1 MSIQKYSNLT
11 GYEKRLSDYT
21 IRELYALASKYKIAR
36 YKTYSKNEL
45 IRQLKINQNFISANP
60 KFKQTST
67 TTRKNRIKP
76 ILYLL
81 DGTETPDELMN
92 DIMSALNKEVTIPTP
107 GKYYTFIYNAKTP
120 NIIYDQYP
128 LIGALQVKDWGF
140 IGFNYHWP
148 EYRQYTWEEVSSPIL
163 EVYSFEIDDL
173 KRIPYAKMINK

>member
-21 IRELYALASKYKIAR
+21 IRELYALASKYKIKR
-36 YKTYSKNEL
+36 YKTYSKNDL
-45 IRQLKINQNFISANP
+45 IQLLKTNPDFISANP
-60 KFKQTST
+60 NRKGSKTKT
-67 TTRKNRIKP
+67 PKNRIKP

-81 DGTETPDELMN
+81 DGTESPDELMN
-92 DIMSALNKEVTIPTP
+92 DILSVLNKEVTVPTP

-120 NIIYDQYP
+120 NIVYDQHP
-128 LIGALQVKDWGF
+128 LIGALQVRQWGF

-173 KRIPYAKMINK
+173 KKIPYAKMINK

>member
-1 MSIQKYSNLT
+1 MSIKQFSNLT
-11 GYEKRLSDYT
+11 GYEKKLTNYT
-21 IRELYALASKYKIAR
+21 IRELYALASKYKIPK

-45 IRQLKINQNFISANP
+45 IQRLKTNENFIEANP
-60 KFKQTST
+60 NRKKQTST
-67 TTRKNRIKP
+67 SKNRIKP

-92 DIMSALNKEVTIPTP
+92 DIMAALKKEVPVPTP

-120 NIIYDQYP
+120 NIVYDQYP
-128 LIGALQVKDWGF
+128 LIGALAVKEWGF

-163 EVYSFEIDDL
+163 EVYSFEINDL
-173 KRIPYAKMINK
+173 KKIPYAKMINK